1 MRLFDFSMTSM
12 CKGLSVLILVNMFQ
26 DIQASR
32 DEFNKSDWTF
42 YIISAGLCA
51 FFAAYG
57 IGANDLG
64 NVFAT
69 SVGSKSLS
77 VRQAIVL
84 ASIFEFSGAV
94 LMGSNVNKTIRK
106 GIADPGC
113 FADNPGLMIYG
124 MTIVTFSVGIWLILA
139 SYFEMPV
146 STTHSCIGG
155 IIGMT
160 LISRGH
166 RCVIWNYSKNDY
178 SNGTT
183 NMSWY
188 EFPWLDGV
196 SEIVVSWIIS
206 PIASG
211 FCAAFIYGTINL
223 FVLRWDNSYQRAK
236 IGFPIIVFV
245 TTALNASYWIIKG
258 TNGQTNRFGTSRLV
272 REAKS
277 GNLWPTIEIS
287 LIFGGICS
295 GLSIILLRNII
306 KKIDKKKYSS
316 NSQICDKNID
326 VEDVD
331 IMDISSHNTGGG
343 APPIAETSNS
353 ITSYI
358 KYKLNRDV
366 HKDLQTNKTVGNIH
380 KNMKRH
386 DPKTEEFFHYI
397 QIFTACIDSF
407 SHGSNDVSN
416 AMGPFAA
423 AWVAYNR
430 GKVTKSAEIDSG
442 AMLCILAI
450 GGVGMIIG
458 LSTYGYKILN
468 AMGTKLIAI
477 TPVRGSCIE
486 LGAAM
491 VVIYG
496 SGQGW
501 PLSTTHCQIGATV
514 AIGLFEG
521 TSGVNWR
528 LFAKTCFGWI
538 ITLVVVGCSTAVL
551 VGPSPEPL
559 KGEYCS

>member
-1 MRLFDFSMTSM
+1 MKLLTHSIT
-12 CKGLSVLILVNMFQ
+12 KGLGMLTLINILNE
-26 DIQASR
+26 IQASR

-42 YIISAGLCA
+42 YIVSAGLCA

-57 IGANDLG
+57 IGANDLA
-64 NVFAT
+64 NVFGT

-77 VRQAIVL
+77 VRQAIIL

-124 MTIVTFSVGIWLILA
+124 MTIVTLSVGIWLVLA

-160 LISRGH
+160 LMSRGH

-178 SNGTT
+178 GNGTV
-183 NMSWY
+183 NMGWDS
-188 EFPWLDGV
+188 FPWLDGV
-196 SEIVVSWIIS
+196 SEIAISWVIS

-211 FCAAFIYGTINL
+211 ICAAFIYGTINL
-223 FVLRWDNSYQRAK
+223 FILRYENSYQRAK
-236 IGFPIIVFV
+236 IGFPIIVFI
-245 TTALNASYWIIKG
+245 TTALNASYFIIKG
-258 TNGQTNRFGTSRLV
+258 TNGQTERFGTSRLV

-277 GNLWPTIEIS
+277 GNLWPAIEVS
-287 LIFGGICS
+287 LIFGGACS
-295 GLSIILLRNII
+295 CLSMILLTNII
-306 KKIDKKKYSS
+306 KKIDKKKYSNNLS
-316 NSQICDKNID
+316 VQMQAD
-326 VEDVD
+326 VEDVEITD
-331 IMDISSHNTGGG
+331 DSKGGG
-343 APPIAETSNS
+343 PPIAETGNV
-353 ITSYI
+353 IKSYI
-358 KYKLNRDV
+358 KNKLNRDV
-366 HKDLQTNKTVGNIH
+366 HKDLKTNKTVGNIH
-380 KNMKRH
+380 KNLKRH
-386 DPKTEEFFHYI
+386 DARTEDFFHSI
-397 QIFTACIDSF
+397 QIFTACVDSF

-423 AWVAYNR
+423 AYVAYNR

-442 AMLCILAI
+442 AMLCILAL

-458 LSTYGYKILN
+458 LSTYGYKIMN
-468 AMGTKLIAI
+468 AMGTKLTAI

-514 AIGLFEG
+514 AVGLFEG

-538 ITLVVVGCSTAVL
+538 FTLVFVACSTAIL

>member
-1 MRLFDFSMTSM
+1 MKLLTHSIT
-12 CKGLSVLILVNMFQ
+12 KGLGMLTLINILNE
-26 DIQASR
+26 IQASR

-57 IGANDLG
+57 IGANDLA
-64 NVFAT
+64 NVFGT

-124 MTIVTFSVGIWLILA
+124 MTIVTLSVGIWLVLA

-160 LISRGH
+160 LMSRGH

-178 SNGTT
+178 SNGTI
-183 NMSWY
+183 NMGW
-188 EFPWLDGV
+188 ENFPWVDGV
-196 SEIVVSWIIS
+196 SEIVVSWVIS
-206 PIASG
+206 PVASG
-211 FCAAFIYGTINL
+211 ICAAFIYGTINL
-223 FVLRWDNSYQRAK
+223 FILRYENSYQRAK

-258 TNGQTNRFGTSRLV
+258 TNGQTERFGTSRLV

-277 GNLWPTIEIS
+277 GNLWPAIQIS

-306 KKIDKKKYSS
+306 KKIDKKKYSNNLS
-316 NSQICDKNID
+316 VQMQADLED
-326 VEDVD
+326 VEITDD
-331 IMDISSHNTGGG
+331 SKGGG
-343 APPIAETSNS
+343 PPIAETGNV

-358 KYKLNRDV
+358 KNKLNRDV
-366 HKDLQTNKTVGNIH
+366 HKDLKTNKTVGNIH
-380 KNMKRH
+380 NNLKRH
-386 DPKTEEFFHYI
+386 DPKTEEFFHSI
-397 QIFTACIDSF
+397 QIFTACVDSF

-423 AWVAYNR
+423 AYVAYNR

-442 AMLCILAI
+442 TMLCILAL

-458 LSTYGYKILN
+458 LSTYGYKIMN
-468 AMGTKLIAI
+468 AMGTKLTAI

-514 AIGLFEG
+514 AVGLFEG
-521 TSGVNWR
+521 ISGVNWR

-538 ITLVVVGCSTAVL
+538 ITLVVVGCSTAIF

>member
-1 MRLFDFSMTSM
+1 MKLLTHSIT
-12 CKGLSVLILVNMFQ
+12 KGLGMLTLINILSE
-26 DIQASR
+26 IQASR

-42 YIISAGLCA
+42 YIVSAGLCA

-57 IGANDLG
+57 IGANDLA
-64 NVFAT
+64 NVFGT

-77 VRQAIVL
+77 VKQAIVL

-113 FADNPGLMIYG
+113 FSDNPGLMIYG
-124 MTIVTFSVGIWLILA
+124 MTVVTLCVGIWLVLA

-160 LISRGH
+160 LMSRGH

-178 SNGTT
+178 SNGTV
-183 NMSWY
+183 NMGWGS
-188 EFPWLDGV
+188 FPWLDGV

-211 FCAAFIYGTINL
+211 ICAALIYGTINL
-223 FVLRWDNSYQRAK
+223 FILRYENSYQRAK

-245 TTALNASYWIIKG
+245 TTSLNASYWIIKG
-258 TNGQTNRFGTSRLV
+258 TNGQTERFGTSRLV

-277 GNLWPTIEIS
+277 GNLWPAIEVS
-287 LIFGGICS
+287 LIFGGACS
-295 GLSIILLRNII
+295 CLSMILLTNII
-306 KKIDKKKYSS
+306 KKIDNKKYS
-316 NSQICDKNID
+316 NNPQNVDI
-326 VEDVD
+326 EDVKLD
-331 IMDISSHNTGGG
+331 EMDSSLHGGG
-343 APPIAETSNS
+343 PTMAETGNV
-353 ITSYI
+353 ITSYV
-358 KYKLNRDV
+358 KNKLNRDV
-366 HKDLQTNKTVGNIH
+366 HKDLKTNKTVGNIH
-380 KNMKRH
+380 KNLKRH
-386 DPKTEEFFHYI
+386 DARTEDFFHSI
-397 QIFTACIDSF
+397 QIFTACVDSF

-416 AMGPFAA
+416 AVGPFAA

-442 AMLCILAI
+442 TMMCILAL
-450 GGVGMIIG
+450 GGVGIILG
-458 LSTYGYKILN
+458 LSTYGYKIMN
-468 AMGTKLIAI
+468 AMGTKLTAI

-514 AIGLFEG
+514 AVGLFEG
-521 TSGVNWR
+521 TSGVNWK

-538 ITLVVVGCSTAVL
+538 FTLVIVGSSTAVL

-559 KGEYCS
+559 KGQYCS

>member
-1 MRLFDFSMTSM
+1 MKLLTHSIT
-12 CKGLSVLILVNMFQ
+12 KGLGMLPLINILNE
-26 DIQASR
+26 IQASR

-42 YIISAGLCA
+42 YIVSAGLCA

-57 IGANDLG
+57 IGANDLA
-64 NVFAT
+64 NVFGT

-124 MTIVTFSVGIWLILA
+124 MTVVTLCVGIWLVLA

-160 LISRGH
+160 LMSRGH

-178 SNGTT
+178 GNGTV
-183 NMSWY
+183 NMGWDS
-188 EFPWLDGV
+188 FPWLDGV
-196 SEIVVSWIIS
+196 SEIAISWVIS

-211 FCAAFIYGTINL
+211 ICAAFIYGTINL
-223 FVLRWDNSYQRAK
+223 FILRYENSYQRAK
-236 IGFPIIVFV
+236 IGFPIIVFI
-245 TTALNASYWIIKG
+245 TTALNASYFIIKG
-258 TNGQTNRFGTSRLV
+258 TNGQTERFGTSRLV

-277 GNLWPTIEIS
+277 GNLWPAIEVS
-287 LIFGGICS
+287 LIFGGACS
-295 GLSIILLRNII
+295 CLSMILLTNII
-306 KKIDKKKYSS
+306 KKIDKKKYSNNLS
-316 NSQICDKNID
+316 VQMQAD
-326 VEDVD
+326 VEDVEITD
-331 IMDISSHNTGGG
+331 DSKGGG
-343 APPIAETSNS
+343 PPIAETGNV
-353 ITSYI
+353 IKSYI
-358 KYKLNRDV
+358 KNKLNRDV
-366 HKDLQTNKTVGNIH
+366 HKDLKTNKTVGNIH
-380 KNMKRH
+380 KNLKRH
-386 DPKTEEFFHYI
+386 DARTEDFFHSI
-397 QIFTACIDSF
+397 QIFTACVDSF

-423 AWVAYNR
+423 AYVAYNR

-442 AMLCILAI
+442 AMLCILAL

-458 LSTYGYKILN
+458 LSTYGYKIMN
-468 AMGTKLIAI
+468 AMGTKLVAI

-514 AIGLFEG
+514 AVGLFEG
-521 TSGVNWR
+521 KSGVNWR

-538 ITLVVVGCSTAVL
+538 ITLVVVGSSTAIL

-559 KGEYCS
+559 KGQYCS

>member
-1 MRLFDFSMTSM
+1 MRVFNFSIGSM
-12 CKGLSVLILVNMFQ
+12 CRGLSVLMLVNMFQ
-26 DIQASR
+26 NIQASR

-42 YIISAGLCA
+42 YIISAGLSA

-57 IGANDLG
+57 IGANDLA
-64 NVFAT
+64 NVFGT
-69 SVGSKSLS
+69 SVGSKSLT

-113 FADNPGLMIYG
+113 FSDNPGLMIYG
-124 MTIVTFSVGIWLILA
+124 MTVVTLSVGIWLVLA

-160 LISRGH
+160 LMSRGH

-178 SNGTT
+178 GNGTV
-183 NMSWY
+183 NMGW
-188 EFPWLDGV
+188 ENFPWLDGV

-211 FCAAFIYGTINL
+211 ICAAFIYGTINL
-223 FVLRWDNSYQRAK
+223 FILRYKNSYQRAK
-236 IGFPIIVFV
+236 IGFPIIVFI

-258 TNGQTNRFGTSRLV
+258 TNGQTERFGTSRLV

-277 GNLWPTIEIS
+277 GNLWPTIQVS
-287 LIFGGICS
+287 LIFGGACS
-295 GLSIILLRNII
+295 ALSMILLTNII
-306 KKIDKKKYSS
+306 KKIDNKKYS
-316 NSQICDKNID
+316 NNPQNVDI
-326 VEDVD
+326 EDVKLD
-331 IMDISSHNTGGG
+331 EMDSSINGG
-343 APPIAETSNS
+343 APAVAETGNI
-353 ITSYI
+353 ITSYV
-358 KYKLNRDV
+358 KNKLNRDV
-366 HKDLQTNKTVGNIH
+366 HKDLKTNKTVGNIH
-380 KNMKRH
+380 KNLKRH
-386 DPKTEEFFHYI
+386 DPRTEEFFNSI
-397 QIFTACIDSF
+397 QIFTACVDSF

-416 AMGPFAA
+416 AVGPFAA

-442 AMLCILAI
+442 TMMSILAL
-450 GGVGMIIG
+450 GGVGIILG
-458 LSTYGYKILN
+458 LSTYGYKIMN
-468 AMGTKLIAI
+468 AIGTKLTAI

-514 AIGLFEG
+514 AVGLFEG
-521 TSGVNWR
+521 TSGVNWK

-538 ITLVVVGCSTAVL
+538 FTLVFVACSTAFL

>member
-1 MRLFDFSMTSM
+1 MKLLTHSIT
-12 CKGLSVLILVNMFQ
+12 KGLGMLTLINILNE
-26 DIQASR
+26 IQASR

-42 YIISAGLCA
+42 YIVSAGLCA

-57 IGANDLG
+57 IGANDLA
-64 NVFAT
+64 NVFGT

-124 MTIVTFSVGIWLILA
+124 MTVVTLCVGIWLVLA

-160 LISRGH
+160 LMSRGH

-178 SNGTT
+178 GNGTV
-183 NMSWY
+183 NMGWDS
-188 EFPWLDGV
+188 FPWLDGV
-196 SEIVVSWIIS
+196 SEIAISWVIS

-211 FCAAFIYGTINL
+211 ICAAFIYGTINL
-223 FVLRWDNSYQRAK
+223 FILRYENSYQRAK
-236 IGFPIIVFV
+236 IGFPIIVFI
-245 TTALNASYWIIKG
+245 TTALNASYFIIKG
-258 TNGQTNRFGTSRLV
+258 TNGQTERFGTSRLV

-277 GNLWPTIEIS
+277 GNLWPAIEVS
-287 LIFGGICS
+287 LIFGGACS
-295 GLSIILLRNII
+295 CLSMILLTNII
-306 KKIDKKKYSS
+306 KKIDKKKYSNNLS
-316 NSQICDKNID
+316 VQMQAD
-326 VEDVD
+326 VEDVEITD
-331 IMDISSHNTGGG
+331 DSKGGG
-343 APPIAETSNS
+343 PPIAETGNV
-353 ITSYI
+353 IKSYI
-358 KYKLNRDV
+358 KNKLNRDV
-366 HKDLQTNKTVGNIH
+366 HKDLKTNKTVGNIH
-380 KNMKRH
+380 KNLKRH
-386 DPKTEEFFHYI
+386 DARTEDFFHSI
-397 QIFTACIDSF
+397 QIFTACVDSF

-423 AWVAYNR
+423 AYVAYNR

-442 AMLCILAI
+442 AMLCILAL

-458 LSTYGYKILN
+458 LSTYGYKIMN
-468 AMGTKLIAI
+468 AMGTKLVAI

-514 AIGLFEG
+514 AVGLFEG
-521 TSGVNWR
+521 KSGVNWR

-538 ITLVVVGCSTAVL
+538 ITLVVVGSSTAIL

-559 KGEYCS
+559 KGQYCS

>member
-1 MRLFDFSMTSM
+1 MKLLTHSIT
-12 CKGLSVLILVNMFQ
+12 KGLGMLTLINILNE
-26 DIQASR
+26 IQASR

-42 YIISAGLCA
+42 YIVSAGLCA
-51 FFAAYG
+51 FLAAYG
-57 IGANDLG
+57 IGANDLA
-64 NVFAT
+64 NVFGT

-124 MTIVTFSVGIWLILA
+124 MTIVTLSVGIWLVLA

-160 LISRGH
+160 LMSRGH

-178 SNGTT
+178 GNGTV
-183 NMSWY
+183 NMGW
-188 EFPWLDGV
+188 ENFPWVDGV
-196 SEIVVSWIIS
+196 SEIVVSWVIS
-206 PIASG
+206 PVASG
-211 FCAAFIYGTINL
+211 ICAAFIYGTINL
-223 FVLRWDNSYQRAK
+223 FILRYENSYQRAK
-236 IGFPIIVFV
+236 IGFPIIVFI

-258 TNGQTNRFGTSRLV
+258 TNGQTERFGTSRLV

-277 GNLWPTIEIS
+277 GNLWPAIQIS

-306 KKIDKKKYSS
+306 KRIDKKKYSNNLS
-316 NSQICDKNID
+316 VQMQAD
-326 VEDVD
+326 VEDVEITD
-331 IMDISSHNTGGG
+331 DSKGGG
-343 APPIAETSNS
+343 PPIAETGNV
-353 ITSYI
+353 IKSYI
-358 KYKLNRDV
+358 KNKLNRDV
-366 HKDLQTNKTVGNIH
+366 HKDLKTNKTVGNIH
-380 KNMKRH
+380 KNLKRH
-386 DPKTEEFFHYI
+386 DARTEDFFHSI
-397 QIFTACIDSF
+397 QIFTACVDSF

-423 AWVAYNR
+423 AYVAYNR

-442 AMLCILAI
+442 AMLCILAL

-458 LSTYGYKILN
+458 LSTYGYKIMN
-468 AMGTKLIAI
+468 AMGTKLVAI

-514 AIGLFEG
+514 AVGLFEG

-538 ITLVVVGCSTAVL
+538 ITLVIVGSSTAIL